1 MTMMDTEQTEHK
13 GHAWTQWRQF
23 LRGIGKDAS
32 LDEKPTAEDLD
43 REEATE
49 GQREARPA
57 SFGWWLLIVGFGGFL
72 LWAIFAPLDNGV
84 GMPGVVMVTGNRQAV
99 EHQTGGLVAALH
111 VREGDRV
118 KAGQILVGL
127 DPTRAGAEAESVA
140 IQLATARAKEA
151 RLLAERDSLPAP
163 LFPADLERDT
173 DTDVAGAIAL
183 QRQLFAVTSVKL
195 V

>member
-1 MTMMDTEQTEHK
+1 MTMMDTEQAEHK

-140 IQLATARAKEA
+140 IQLATALAKEA